1 VRLGQVDA
9 DQVARRA
16 GPPDVRTDRVRGH
29 RDLRAAGTAASL
41 PAAPAPGGV
50 PGPDGFAGSTDAG
63 TRHHRR
69 TARSAARASA
79 TGIHPRVAGCR
90 RPATGC
96 RRPLPAPVLGGPATA
111 DLGRSRA
118 VHQAVRAGG
127 GRAGE
132 RAGRIG
138 AGADTQPARRPG
150 RRILADGGLRLPR
163 PGRRP
168 ARLRHDRGHAPR
180 PDRRTGHRRAGL
192 RAARAPVHPPAGRRR
207 ADVAARAGRGGRRRV
222 GPRRGRGGRGPDRY
236 RGGRAVVRFPVD
248 EQAVVE
254 FTRGLVRIRSVHAPQ
269 HGRGEAEVA
278 APVADRMR
286 SFGWS
291 PEVIEVAPG
300 RPNVVAVVE
309 GGGGEGPTL
318 AFEGHTDVVTEGDA
332 ADWTVDPY
340 GGEIRDGRLYGRGS
354 ADMKSGVAAMIY
366 AVRALEQAGPF
377 PGRVTLCVLADE
389 EGLMLGAKHFA
400 ASPAAAAVDAAI
412 IGEPEEGEICIAAKG
427 AIRLQI
433 ELTGA
438 MAHGAMPQHGRNPVA
453 STGTLLG

>member
-1 VRLGQVDA
+1 
-9 DQVARRA
+9 
-16 GPPDVRTDRVRGH
+16 
-29 RDLRAAGTAASL
+29 
-41 PAAPAPGGV
+41 
-50 PGPDGFAGSTDAG
+50 
-63 TRHHRR
+63 
-69 TARSAARASA
+69 
-79 TGIHPRVAGCR
+79 
-90 RPATGC
+90 
-96 RRPLPAPVLGGPATA
+96 
-111 DLGRSRA
+111 
-118 VHQAVRAGG
+118 
-127 GRAGE
+127 
-132 RAGRIG
+132 
-138 AGADTQPARRPG
+138 
-150 RRILADGGLRLPR
+150 
-163 PGRRP
+163 
-168 ARLRHDRGHAPR
+168 
-180 PDRRTGHRRAGL
+180 
-192 RAARAPVHPPAGRRR
+192 
-207 ADVAARAGRGGRRRV
+207 
-222 GPRRGRGGRGPDRY
+222 
-236 RGGRAVVRFPVD
+236 
-248 EQAVVE
+248 VVE
-254 FTRGLVRIRSVHAPQ
+254 FTRDLVRIRSVHEPQ

-278 APVADRMR
+278 ALVADRMR

-366 AVRALEQAGPF
+366 AVRALEQTGPF

-453 STGTLLG
+453 STGTLLGALAAYQRQLQSELGSHDHLGPPYVTPTVIHAGSVDQINVIPARATVCVDIRTVPDLDHETVVAVVTKLAEASATEDRVTAEVTVVDDRPAVEIDVGHPVVVALAAAHEAVTGEPARYGGVPGATDGTILTRDAGIPTVVYGPGGKWIAHQADEYVEVADIVRCAHVYAEAADRYLRGGAR

>member
-1 VRLGQVDA
+1 M
-9 DQVARRA
+9 
-16 GPPDVRTDRVRGH
+16 
-29 RDLRAAGTAASL
+29 
-41 PAAPAPGGV
+41 
-50 PGPDGFAGSTDAG
+50 
-63 TRHHRR
+63 
-69 TARSAARASA
+69 
-79 TGIHPRVAGCR
+79 
-90 RPATGC
+90 
-96 RRPLPAPVLGGPATA
+96 
-111 DLGRSRA
+111 
-118 VHQAVRAGG
+118 
-127 GRAGE
+127 
-132 RAGRIG
+132 
-138 AGADTQPARRPG
+138 
-150 RRILADGGLRLPR
+150 
-163 PGRRP
+163 
-168 ARLRHDRGHAPR
+168 
-180 PDRRTGHRRAGL
+180 
-192 RAARAPVHPPAGRRR
+192 
-207 ADVAARAGRGGRRRV
+207 
-222 GPRRGRGGRGPDRY
+222 
-236 RGGRAVVRFPVD
+236 RFPVD

-254 FTRGLVRIRSVHAPQ
+254 FTRDLVRIRSVHEPQ

-278 APVADRMR
+278 ALVADRMR

-366 AVRALEQAGPF
+366 AVRALEQTGPF

-453 STGTLLG
+453 STGTLLGALAAYQRQLQSELGSHDHLGPPYVTPTVIHAGSVDQINVIPARATVCVDIRTVPDLDHETVVAVVTKLAEASATEDRVTAEVTVVDDRPAVEIDVGHPVVVALAAAHEAVTGEPARYGGVPGATDGTILTRDAGIPTAVYGPGGKWIAHQADEYVEVADIVRCAHVYAEAADRYLRGGAR